1 MYILWIHN
9 KQIKTLQPHIK
20 KLLKTSLKRRHNE
33 AALPQMGTCS
43 ILARVCKGITS
54 KYTSEQQGL
63 QHLKRINISSSGF
76 FKKNMK
82 QSLKMQTHVLV
93 CANAMKMLS
102 VSAICRHFTSVLHHL
117 ELLFFHLLHLLSLL
131 SKPLSKYPM
140 SDTIFLQ
147 LVLLSTP
154 TSPSNFSFASSRN
167 NPHHLQVI
175 KF

>member
-33 AALPQMGTCS
+33 AALPQIGTCS

-82 QSLKMQTHVLV
+82 QSLKMQTHVLL
-93 CANAMKMLS
+93 CKCYENAECFSNLS
-102 VSAICRHFTSVLHHL
+102 SFYISFAPSGVAVFSPVTSIVIAFQTSLQVSNVR
-117 ELLFFHLLHLLSLL
+117 
-131 SKPLSKYPM
+131 Y
-140 SDTIFLQ
+140 
-147 LVLLSTP
+147 
-154 TSPSNFSFASSRN
+154 NFSSAGFIIHSY
-167 NPHHLQVI
+167 
-175 KF
+175 

>member
-33 AALPQMGTCS
+33 AALPQIGTCS

-76 FKKNMK
+76 FKKTWSRASRCRPMYWFVQMLWKCWVFQQFVVILHQFCTIWSCCFFTCYIYCHCFPNLSPSI
-82 QSLKMQTHVLV
+82 QCQIQIFFSWFYYPLLLALQT
-93 CANAMKMLS
+93 
-102 VSAICRHFTSVLHHL
+102 
-117 ELLFFHLLHLLSLL
+117 
-131 SKPLSKYPM
+131 
-140 SDTIFLQ
+140 
-147 LVLLSTP
+147 LVLLQVGTIP
-154 TSPSNFSFASSRN
+154 TTCR
-167 NPHHLQVI
+167 
-175 KF
+175 